1 MRKITALATVLVF
14 TVLIVAGIAFAQSE
28 TEKTFKAGDTVYV
41 CACGTGCDCG
51 TIGYKPGKCGC
62 GKELVKTAVTRVDKG
77 KVFYMLDG
85 KELSAPAVGKYV
97 CGCGAG
103 CKCGTISQKPG
114 TCGCGKP
121 LKKAD

>member
-1 MRKITALATVLVF
+1 MRKISAMATVLVF
-14 TVLIVAGIAFAQSE
+14 TVLIMAGIAFAQSE
-28 TEKTFKAGDTVYV
+28 TGNTFKAGETVYV
-41 CACGTGCDCG
+41 CGCGTACDCG
-51 TIGYKPGKCGC
+51 TISYKAGKCGC